1 MITTT
6 LRIDQE
12 LYDKIVNQSIE
23 NRRSINSEILYMLE
37 KQIKEIELKSKKD
50 ETKKDTKKEVVNI

>member
-6 LRIDQE
+6 LRIDQG
-12 LYDKIVNQSIE
+12 LYNKIVNQSIE

-37 KQIKEIELKSKKD
+37 KQIKEIENKNKKV
-50 ETKKDTKKEVVNI
+50 ENKKEVVNN

>member
-1 MITTT
+1 MTTTT